1 MVEVT
6 NLAMQTFVTVGTAE
20 KKQFLQERFGIPDNR
35 IFNSRNVDF
44 ADQIMAATNGQGVD
58 IVLNS
63 LTGDMLDESFRI
75 LADGGTMIE
84 IGKKDILDRNSLS
97 MEPFDRNISFRSVD
111 MSHERA
117 PDHLVA
123 R

>member
-1 MVEVT
+1 
-6 NLAMQTFVTVGTAE
+6 
-20 KKQFLQERFGIPDNR
+20 
-35 IFNSRNVDF
+35 
-44 ADQIMAATNGQGVD
+44 MAITDGQGVD

-63 LTGDMLDESFRI
+63 LIGDMLDESFRI
-75 LADGGTMIE
+75 LSDGGTMIE
-84 IGKKDILDRNSLS
+84 IGKRDILDRNSLA

-117 PDHLVA
+117 PDHLVS

>member
-1 MVEVT
+1 
-6 NLAMQTFVTVGTAE
+6 
-20 KKQFLQERFGIPDNR
+20 
-35 IFNSRNVDF
+35 
-44 ADQIMAATNGQGVD
+44 MAITDGQGVD

-63 LTGDMLDESFRI
+63 LIGDMLDESFRI
-75 LADGGTMIE
+75 LSDGGTMIE
-84 IGKKDILDRNSLS
+84 IGKRDILDRNSLP

-117 PDHLVA
+117 PDQLVS